1 MNWERARKIEQIDQR
16 REQILSAALGLFTQ
30 EDYKSV
36 SLNNIAREA
45 GMAKSNIYRYFK
57 TKEEIFLNIYQT
69 YFSGW
74 INDLIETLSD
84 GMPMTVEE
92 LSVKWVDSMIRHREM
107 LELNTVLSS
116 ALEQNSSE
124 DSLAEF
130 KRFIIK
136 SADNLAKVLWQWQP
150 GFTEEKST
158 ELLFY
163 VQILSAGILKGCK
176 PSPTMEN
183 VLLLPEFAA
192 LCVDPH
198 ERMIRILSVLLSHYE
213 KELKS

>member
-16 REQILSAALGLFTQ
+16 REQILSATLRLFTQ
-30 EDYKSV
+30 EDFKPV

-69 YFSGW
+69 YFSSW
-74 INDLIETLSD
+74 IVDLIKTLSNS
-84 GMPMTVEE
+84 MPMTIEE

-107 LELNTVLSS
+107 LELNAVLSS
-116 ALEQNSSE
+116 ALEENSSE

-130 KRFIIK
+130 KRFIIRTTD
-136 SADNLAKVLWQWQP
+136 SLAEVLKQWQP

-163 VQILSAGILKGCK
+163 VQILAAGILKGGK
-176 PSPTMEN
+176 PSPTIEN
-183 VLLLPEFAA
+183 VLLLPEFDAM
-192 LCVDPH
+192 CVDPH
-198 ERMIRILSVLLSHYE
+198 ERMTRILSILLAHYE
-213 KELKS
+213 KELKI